1 MDTIKKAIHSAQEK
15 VEQMTTAMTQD
26 AKAKDLENFAVTDA
40 KPGHIMST
48 NFGTRITHDEDSTKV
63 GERGPTLLE
72 DFHFR
77 EKMTHFDHER
87 IPERVVH
94 ARGSAAH
101 GHFQVYESLADY
113 TTAQFLC
120 DPTLKTPVFVRFS
133 TVLGS
138 RGSADTVRDV
148 RGFATKF
155 YTPEGNFDLVGNNI
169 PVFFIQDAL
178 KFPDIIHSGK
188 PMPHNEV
195 PQAQTAHD
203 NFWDFISL
211 SPETSHMVLWTLSDR
226 AIPRSYRM
234 MQGFGVHSFLLVN
247 AQGKRRFV
255 KFHWLP
261 SLGTHSLVWDEAQ
274 KLVGTDPDWH
284 RRDLWDAIES
294 GAYPEWEL
302 GLQVVD
308 EDDEHKFDFDLLDAT
323 KIIPEELVPVRRV
336 GKMVLNRNPDN
347 FFCETEQV
355 AFCTQHLVP
364 GIEASND
371 PLLQGRMFSYQD
383 TQLTRLG
390 GPNFQEIPINR
401 PVCPVF
407 NNQRD
412 GFHRMTINR
421 GTVNYSPNRFGCP
434 AAAKINEGYA
444 PSRVHIQ
451 GDKVRA
457 KGPKFGEHFN
467 QAIMFFNSLSSWEKQ
482 HLIDAA
488 IFELGHVDDMGVRER
503 MIERLNHIDFNL
515 ACKVAL
521 GIGVEPPKS
530 FAGQIYEKKSPAVS
544 QSITVKD
551 SIKSRRIAYIVGPG
565 FNSAQLTAIQTAMAG
580 LGAVNFVVG
589 PNKGPIIGNDG
600 TKTVAQFGFTMTK
613 SVMFDALVIVG
624 GKGSIDAM
632 QNIGNAKAFIV
643 EAYKH
648 CKPIAAIDEAV
659 DLVQKLFMQQMI
671 NVKFANENSGV
682 VRDLGVVTIKNFAE
696 SALAIN
702 KDGPVTFG
710 SELFNSI
717 AVHRHYERETEHIA
731 A

>member
-1 MDTIKKAIHSAQEK
+1 MQNIGNAKAFIVEAYKHCKPIAAIDEAVDLVQKLFMQQMINVKFANENSGVVRDLGVVTIK
-15 VEQMTTAMTQD
+15 
-26 AKAKDLENFAVTDA
+26 NFA
-40 KPGHIMST
+40 
-48 NFGTRITHDEDSTKV
+48 E
-63 GERGPTLLE
+63 
-72 DFHFR
+72 
-77 EKMTHFDHER
+77 
-87 IPERVVH
+87 
-94 ARGSAAH
+94 SA
-101 GHFQVYESLADY
+101 LA
-113 TTAQFLC
+113 
-120 DPTLKTPVFVRFS
+120 
-133 TVLGS
+133 
-138 RGSADTVRDV
+138 
-148 RGFATKF
+148 
-155 YTPEGNFDLVGNNI
+155 I
-169 PVFFIQDAL
+169 
-178 KFPDIIHSGK
+178 
-188 PMPHNEV
+188 
-195 PQAQTAHD
+195 
-203 NFWDFISL
+203 
-211 SPETSHMVLWTLSDR
+211 
-226 AIPRSYRM
+226 
-234 MQGFGVHSFLLVN
+234 
-247 AQGKRRFV
+247 
-255 KFHWLP
+255 
-261 SLGTHSLVWDEAQ
+261 
-274 KLVGTDPDWH
+274 
-284 RRDLWDAIES
+284 
-294 GAYPEWEL
+294 
-302 GLQVVD
+302 
-308 EDDEHKFDFDLLDAT
+308 
-323 KIIPEELVPVRRV
+323 
-336 GKMVLNRNPDN
+336 
-347 FFCETEQV
+347 
-355 AFCTQHLVP
+355 
-364 GIEASND
+364 
-371 PLLQGRMFSYQD
+371 
-383 TQLTRLG
+383 
-390 GPNFQEIPINR
+390 
-401 PVCPVF
+401 
-407 NNQRD
+407 
-412 GFHRMTINR
+412 
-421 GTVNYSPNRFGCP
+421 NRFGCP